1 MKVKKRN
8 GNLEEYDLKKIRHAI
23 ERAFEDIYGQD
34 TYTDDMQVN
43 VNGLASATEV
53 QLGKV
58 DVADVEDIQDAVE
71 DVLMFNGYY
80 EVAKEY
86 IRYRYLHELRR
97 QMHNDNEFLSLI
109 NGNNEYWNTENSN
122 KNAEWITTQRD
133 YLAGIVSKDIA
144 RTYIF
149 PKEAIE
155 AHDAGIIHIHDT
167 DYAAQSTMTNCS
179 LINLNDMLQNGT
191 VINGVKIEKPHRI
204 LTAATIASQVVAAVS
219 SSQWGGCTITL
230 THLAPFVRSSHEI
243 YLNKYLKRGL
253 SQEDSEKFADE
264 DTRKEVQDAMQT
276 LVYQLNSLTTTN
288 GQSPFVSIFMYLG
301 ETDEYKPELAM
312 LIEEMLNQRYLGM
325 KNRKGVYVSPAF
337 PKLLYC
343 LEEDNIH
350 EDSPY
355 WYLTELSAKV
365 SAKRLVPDYISEKKM
380 KELKL
385 SKGETPGNGDCYPCM
400 GCRSFLTPDKTGN
413 GYDNVARA
421 LDYEPCKPKYYGR
434 FNLGVVTINLVDVAL
449 SSGGDFDKF
458 WQLME
463 ERMEIIH
470 KVHKIRID
478 RISKTRARVA
488 PILWC
493 DGAFARLDPDDTLDK
508 IVHGGYCTIST
519 GYSGLFECTK
529 YMTGESHTAGGY
541 DFAVQVMKFLNN
553 KCDQWKKEDNVDH
566 SIYGSPIETTTG
578 KFARCLRKRFG
589 VIEGITD
596 KDYVV
601 NSYHVDV
608 KEHIDP
614 FAKLKFESEF
624 QKLSPGGMISYC
636 ETSNLQNN
644 IPAVLEIIKFIYN
657 NTVYAELNSKSD
669 YCQVCGYDK
678 EILMRKDNKG
688 KWQWYCPN
696 CGNTDISKMNIA
708 RRVCGYIS
716 TNPTSQGRMDD
727 IANRFVHLDDHSL

>member
-8 GNLEEYDLKKIRHAI
+8 GHLEKFDRDKIANAI
-23 ERAFEDIYGQD
+23 QNAFEDVYGD
-34 TYTDDMQVN
+34 ENHWSAIEMMTDYV
-43 VNGLASATEV
+43 V
-53 QLGKV
+53 QEMSKC
-58 DVADVEDIQDAVE
+58 DPADVEEIQDVVE
-71 DVLMFNGYY
+71 NRLMENGWY

-122 KNAEWITTQRD
+122 KNAEWVTTQRD

-155 AHDAGIIHIHDT
+155 AHDAGIIHIHDM
-167 DYAAQSTMTNCS
+167 DYAAQSTLTNCS

-204 LTAATIASQVVAAVS
+204 LTAATIASQIVAAVS

-243 YLNKYLKRGL
+243 YLNKYLERGL

-325 KNRKGVYVSPAF
+325 KNKKGVYVSPAF

-385 SKGETPGNGDCYPCM
+385 SKGETPGNGDCYPCIN
-400 GCRSFLTPDKTGN
+400 KTC
-413 GYDNVARA
+413 A
-421 LDYEPCKPKYYGR
+421 
-434 FNLGVVTINLVDVAL
+434 
-449 SSGGDFDKF
+449 
-458 WQLME
+458 
-463 ERMEIIH
+463 
-470 KVHKIRID
+470 
-478 RISKTRARVA
+478 
-488 PILWC
+488 
-493 DGAFARLDPDDTLDK
+493 
-508 IVHGGYCTIST
+508 
-519 GYSGLFECTK
+519 
-529 YMTGESHTAGGY
+529 
-541 DFAVQVMKFLNN
+541 
-553 KCDQWKKEDNVDH
+553 
-566 SIYGSPIETTTG
+566 
-578 KFARCLRKRFG
+578 
-589 VIEGITD
+589 
-596 KDYVV
+596 
-601 NSYHVDV
+601 
-608 KEHIDP
+608 
-614 FAKLKFESEF
+614 
-624 QKLSPGGMISYC
+624 
-636 ETSNLQNN
+636 
-644 IPAVLEIIKFIYN
+644 
-657 NTVYAELNSKSD
+657 
-669 YCQVCGYDK
+669 
-678 EILMRKDNKG
+678 
-688 KWQWYCPN
+688 
-696 CGNTDISKMNIA
+696 
-708 RRVCGYIS
+708 
-716 TNPTSQGRMDD
+716 
-727 IANRFVHLDDHSL
+727 

>member
-8 GNLEEYDLKKIRHAI
+8 GNLEKYDLKKIRHAI
-23 ERAFEDIYGQD
+23 ERAFEDIYGQE

-43 VNGLASATEV
+43 INGLASATEV
-53 QLGKV
+53 QICKV
-58 DVADVEDIQDAVE
+58 GVAEMEDIQDVEDIQDAVE
-71 DVLMFNGYY
+71 DVLMLNGYY

-122 KNAEWITTQRD
+122 KNAEWVTTQRD

-155 AHDAGIIHIHDT
+155 AHDAGIIHIHDM
-167 DYAAQSTMTNCS
+167 DYAAQSTLTNCS

-204 LTAATIASQVVAAVS
+204 LTAATIASQIVAAVS

-243 YLNKYLKRGL
+243 YLNKYLERGL

-312 LIEEMLNQRYLGM
+312 LIGEMLNQRYLGM
-325 KNRKGVYVSPAF
+325 KNKKGVYVSPAF

-385 SKGETPGNGDCYPCM
+385 SKGETPGNGDCYPCIN
-400 GCRSFLTPDKTGN
+400 KTC
-413 GYDNVARA
+413 A
-421 LDYEPCKPKYYGR
+421 
-434 FNLGVVTINLVDVAL
+434 
-449 SSGGDFDKF
+449 
-458 WQLME
+458 
-463 ERMEIIH
+463 
-470 KVHKIRID
+470 
-478 RISKTRARVA
+478 
-488 PILWC
+488 
-493 DGAFARLDPDDTLDK
+493 
-508 IVHGGYCTIST
+508 
-519 GYSGLFECTK
+519 
-529 YMTGESHTAGGY
+529 
-541 DFAVQVMKFLNN
+541 
-553 KCDQWKKEDNVDH
+553 
-566 SIYGSPIETTTG
+566 
-578 KFARCLRKRFG
+578 
-589 VIEGITD
+589 
-596 KDYVV
+596 
-601 NSYHVDV
+601 
-608 KEHIDP
+608 
-614 FAKLKFESEF
+614 
-624 QKLSPGGMISYC
+624 
-636 ETSNLQNN
+636 
-644 IPAVLEIIKFIYN
+644 
-657 NTVYAELNSKSD
+657 
-669 YCQVCGYDK
+669 
-678 EILMRKDNKG
+678 
-688 KWQWYCPN
+688 
-696 CGNTDISKMNIA
+696 
-708 RRVCGYIS
+708 
-716 TNPTSQGRMDD
+716 
-727 IANRFVHLDDHSL
+727 

>member
-8 GNLEEYDLKKIRHAI
+8 GNLEKYDLKKIRHAI
-23 ERAFEDIYGQD
+23 ERAFEDIYGQE

-43 VNGLASATEV
+43 INGLASATEV
-53 QLGKV
+53 QICKV
-58 DVADVEDIQDAVE
+58 GVADVEDVQDVEDIQDAVE
-71 DVLMFNGYY
+71 DVLMLNGYY

-122 KNAEWITTQRD
+122 KNAEWVTTQRD

-155 AHDAGIIHIHDT
+155 AHDAGIIHIHDM
-167 DYAAQSTMTNCS
+167 DYAAQSTLTNCS

-204 LTAATIASQVVAAVS
+204 ITAATIASQIVAAVS

-243 YLNKYLKRGL
+243 YLNKYLERGL

-325 KNRKGVYVSPAF
+325 KNKKGVYVSPAF

-413 GYDNVARA
+413 GYDNVAQA
-421 LDYEPCKPKYYGR
+421 LDYEPGKPKYYGR
-434 FNLGVVTINLVDVAL
+434 FNLGVVSINLADVAL
-449 SSGGDFDKF
+449 SSDGDFDKF
-458 WQLME
+458 WKLME
-463 ERMEIIH
+463 ERMELIHEVH
-470 KVHKIRID
+470 KVRIN
-478 RISKTRARVA
+478 RISKAKARVA

-519 GYSGLFECTK
+519 GYAALFECTK
-529 YMTGESHTAGGY
+529 IMTGESHTAGGH
-541 DFAVQVMKFLNN
+541 DFAVQVMKFMND
-553 KCDQWKKEDNVDH
+553 KCNQWKQEDNVDH

-578 KFARCLRKRFG
+578 KFASCLRKRFG

-624 QKLSPGGMISYC
+624 QELSPGGC
-636 ETSNLQNN
+636 DQ
-644 IPAVLEIIKFIYN
+644 
-657 NTVYAELNSKSD
+657 
-669 YCQVCGYDK
+669 
-678 EILMRKDNKG
+678 
-688 KWQWYCPN
+688 
-696 CGNTDISKMNIA
+696 
-708 RRVCGYIS
+708 
-716 TNPTSQGRMDD
+716 
-727 IANRFVHLDDHSL
+727 HSLL